1 MQSIVHIGM
10 PRAAST
16 WLQHRVFSRA
26 ISRRHLG
33 RSNWKNRWLKDDS
46 SPSFANQPLH
56 DLLWTVICWS
66 NQAEFEAFLA
76 ENLDQLR
83 ALLERSPYIVSQ
95 EMLLCPDYGKVLI
108 DERLRRL
115 AATFV
120 GAKILLITR
129 RQIDYLKSFHKIAL
143 KGLGM
148 TLSQREYVSL
158 YTDSKFLGYGGVLNY
173 LDIRDRLVGLGFEVC
188 WLPYELLLQNPAA
201 FLAKLA
207 EAMDGDLDHSAIS
220 PDPVNA
226 GDTEDLD
233 MLRWLYNRQH
243 PHFLSGDLLS
253 FPIAESFLHNVRDK
267 SPLQNRINKETQRS
281 AAAWNLKAERA
292 SENSRVLSTVDR
304 VKWRSSAKLDSRLMA
319 LYAVSNREL
328 DDASQTLAGFGY
340 Y

>member
-26 ISRRHLG
+26 INRRHLG
-33 RSNWKNRWLKDDS
+33 RSNWKNRWLTDDS

-66 NQAEFEAFLA
+66 NQTEFEAFLA

-95 EMLLCPDYGKVLI
+95 EMLLCPDYGKVPI

-120 GAKILLITR
+120 GAKVLLITR

-188 WLPYELLLQNPAA
+188 WLPYELLLQNPAE
-201 FLAKLA
+201 FLTRLV

-233 MLRWLYNRQH
+233 ILRWLYNRQN

-253 FPIAESFLHNVRDK
+253 FPIAESFLHNVRGN
-267 SPLQNRINKETQRS
+267 SPLATRVQAEMKRS
-281 AAAWNLKAERA
+281 ANAWNLKMEHVSDN
-292 SENSRVLSTVDR
+292 SEAIGNIDR
-304 VKWRSSAKLDSRLMA
+304 NLWRSSTKLDSRLMK
-319 LYAVSNREL
+319 LYEQSNRRL
-328 DDASQTLAGFGY
+328 DDESKMLLDFGY
-340 Y
+340 F